1 MTIVTI
7 DAAQTTLAELLTRVE
22 AGDEVILTRGAETIA
37 RLTPV
42 EPAKPRP
49 KRVPGAWKGLIHI
62 GPEFFE
68 PLPEEELRLW
78 EGGDD

>member
-7 DAAQTTLAELLTRVE
+7 DTAQTTLAELLTRVE
-22 AGDEVILTRGAETIA
+22 AGDEVILTRGTQTIA

-42 EPAKPRP
+42 EQEQARP
-49 KRVPGAWKGLIHI
+49 NRRFGSLKGMGQV

-78 EGGDD
+78 EGHGD

>member
-7 DAAQTTLAELLTRVE
+7 DAAQTTLAELLTRVA
-22 AGDEVILTRGAETIA
+22 AGDEVVLTRGTETIA

-49 KRVPGAWKGLIHI
+49 ARQFGRLKGQFTV

-78 EGGDD
+78 EGHGD